1 VRKRYFGESFESPP
15 GSHKTVP
22 RNLSPADIADFRERL
37 CDAAERLFAEHG
49 VEAVT
54 IRQLAEA
61 IGVSPMTPYRYF
73 KDKDAILAAA
83 RARAFDRHAEALEQ
97 AYDNSPGDDPV
108 ARANAI
114 GAAYIRFA
122 LDNPEAYKLMFD
134 TQQPSAWDYAD
145 LKRAGERSRATMTRH
160 VRDMAAAG
168 MIKGDPDLIGHLY
181 WAAVH
186 GPLMLHFSGLLPP
199 EYGARTLISGLVDA
213 VTSVVARRGV

>member
-1 VRKRYFGESFESPP
+1 VSANRFFRPSSDSPN
-15 GSHKTVP
+15 VP
-22 RNLSPADIADFRERL
+22 KSLPPADIADFRERL

-97 AYDNSPGDDPV
+97 AYEATRGADPV
-108 ARANAI
+108 SRANAI
-114 GAAYIRFA
+114 GAAYVRFA

-134 TQQPSAWDYAD
+134 IQQPNAWDYAD
-145 LKRAGERSRATMTRH
+145 LRRAGERSRATMTAH
-160 VRDMAAAG
+160 LRDLVATG
-168 MIKGDPDLIGHLY
+168 VLKGDPDLIGHLY
-181 WAAVH
+181 WSAIH

-199 EYGARTLISGLVDA
+199 EYGAQTLIGHL
-213 VTSVVARRGV
+213 T